1 MHTARLYPT
10 LFHDTRSRPSP
21 PPMHERWELA
31 QLPDRMMPYS
41 PLHIYSP
48 IMCALAPR
56 DCRAELIRYPVAA
69 ALQLSVDV
77 LAGVSAASFA
87 AVLLLANRRDM
98 AQGLI
103 SEHKI
108 NIVLATVVIGQ
119 AALAGAAFGVF
130 YHLLA

>member
-1 MHTARLYPT
+1 MHPARLHPT
-10 LFHDTRSRPSP
+10 LFHDTRSRPCA
-21 PPMHERWELA
+21 PPMQERWELA
-31 QLPDRMMPYS
+31 QIPDRMAPYS
-41 PLHIYSP
+41 PLNIYSP

-56 DCRAELIRYPVAA
+56 DCRAEAIRYPMAA

-77 LAGVSAASFA
+77 LAGVSAVTFA
-87 AVLLLANRRDM
+87 TILLLANRREM

-119 AALAGAAFGVF
+119 AAVAGAGFGIF
-130 YHLLA
+130 YHLLV